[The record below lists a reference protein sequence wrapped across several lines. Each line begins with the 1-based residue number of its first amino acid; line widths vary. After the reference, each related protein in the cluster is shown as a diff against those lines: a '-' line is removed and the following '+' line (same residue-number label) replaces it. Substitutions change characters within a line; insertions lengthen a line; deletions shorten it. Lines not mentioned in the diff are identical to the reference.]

1 MLMKR
6 LVEVNSSMLKLML
19 EMQEVSGTMLEL
31 MMEMNN
37 LLKVGA

>member
-6 LVEVNSSMLKLML
+6 LVELNSSMLKLML